1 MSSAQTSQRSSV
13 DAAVAGGGSASE
25 ASLPVLAFS
34 DAERAAG
41 FPTPKQV
48 DRAAALFAEHGAL
61 LLRDVYEQAH
71 IERLDR
77 HYRSRYRV
85 ELGKPNQADRRR
97 LFTVDV
103 EGVFAESRYY
113 ANPLLFPILQRLL
126 GADCILGSCSSVV
139 SWPGAPAQT
148 VHRDS
153 ESLYGDYA
161 MDVRLPSY
169 AVTVLMPL
177 VRADARTG
185 STRVWPGTHRV
196 ADFDR
201 ARAMPAVAREV
212 EPGSALITDSRVL
225 HAGEPNRSDA
235 IRPLLY
241 NAYHRAWFRDLGGYE
256 LRPPVN
262 LAWGGGRALDRA
274 HRHMFRIADEGSVG
288 FRAQWILRRGAARW
302 IPRPLRALANRVR
315 GSGGPS

>member
-1 MSSAQTSQRSSV
+1 MSSAVPMERAPT
-13 DAAVAGGGSASE
+13 SE
-25 ASLPVLAFS
+25 ASLPVVAFS

-41 FPTPKQV
+41 SPTPESV
-48 DRAAALFAEHGAL
+48 ERAAALFAEHGAL
-61 LLRDVYEQAH
+61 LLRDVYERAH

-77 HYRSRYRV
+77 HYRSRYRM
-85 ELGKPNQADRRR
+85 ELAKPTQADRRR

-103 EGVFAESRYY
+103 EGPFAESAYY

-185 STRVWPGTHRV
+185 STRIWPGTHRV
-196 ADFDR
+196 PDFER
-201 ARAMPAVAREV
+201 ARAMPSIAHDV
-212 EPGSALITDSRVL
+212 EPGSALVTDSRVL

-256 LRPPVN
+256 QRPPVN
-262 LAWGGGRALDRA
+262 LGWGGRLALDPA
-274 HRHMFRIADEGSVG
+274 HRHMFRIAAEGSPA
-288 FRAQWILRRGAARW
+288 FRARWILRRAAARW
-302 IPRPLRALANRVR
+302 IPRPLHALAARLR
-315 GSGGPS
+315 RDGGAS

>member
-1 MSSAQTSQRSSV
+1 MESGPASAT
-13 DAAVAGGGSASE
+13 
-25 ASLPVLAFS
+25 SLPVLAFS
-34 DAERAAG
+34 NAERAAG
-41 FPTPKQV
+41 SPTPERV
-48 DRAAALFAEHGAL
+48 ESAVALFAEHGAL
-61 LLRDVYEQAH
+61 LLQDVYERDH

-85 ELGKPNQADRRR
+85 ELAKPNQADRRR

-103 EGVFAESRYY
+103 EGPFAETRYY

-196 ADFDR
+196 ADFEI
-201 ARAMPAVAREV
+201 ARAMPSIAHEV

-225 HAGEPNRSDA
+225 HAGEPNRSDV

-262 LAWGGGRALDRA
+262 VGWRGRLALDRA
-274 HRHMFRIADEGSVG
+274 HRHMFRIAEEGSTG
-288 FRAQWILRRGAARW
+288 FRARWILRRGAARW
-302 IPRPLRALANRVR
+302 IPRPLHALAAHLRR
-315 GSGGPS
+315 DGGGS